1 MMSNRRTLKLRSIC
15 GLVGLLLSTQILAA
29 DIEIV
34 GQTEQSIPTA
44 QGKKTIVLNTYQF
57 SDNAQRRLSSKHK
70 SFISSSKRKLSASS
84 DPVPWAVQ
92 LGMNNIPPL
101 VQGQHGT
108 CVTLAVTAAIDASLN
123 RGQYT
128 SPLCL
133 LRLGQYLERTNWI
146 SSGWEGFSA
155 AILLLDRIKQYGIV
169 SLESQQRYG
178 CGGVYEY
185 PYLTAVPAGEM
196 SLSTYR
202 QYHEML
208 SQDKITWSFLW
219 SVHGML
225 FEMAG
230 VDKARLALSK
240 GNRVLVAAIL
250 PRVYLGVAGA
260 TGTHN
265 VPDDTWVLSS
275 QIESGIDKTMAGH
288 EMIVTGYDDK
298 ATAVD
303 REGHIHRGLFTLRNS
318 WGSDVADEGDFYMS
332 YDYFDGLI
340 LEAIQIGPG
349 RSALN

>member
-1 MMSNRRTLKLRSIC
+1 MSNRRTFGLRSIS
-15 GLVGLLLSTQILAA
+15 GLVGLLLATQILAA

-44 QGKKTIVLNTYQF
+44 HGKKKIVLNTYQF
-57 SDNAQRRLSSKHK
+57 SDKAQHLFLFKHK
-70 SFISSSKRKLSASS
+70 SFSPLSQRKLSLAHA
-84 DPVPWAVQ
+84 PIPRAVQ
-92 LGMNNIPPL
+92 LGMNNIPPFE
-101 VQGQHGT
+101 QGQHGT
-108 CVTLAVTAAIDASLN
+108 CVTMAVTAAIDASLN

-146 SSGWEGFSA
+146 PSGWEGFKA
-155 AILLLDRIKQYGIV
+155 AILLLDRIKQYGII
-169 SLESQQRYG
+169 SLENQQRYG

-185 PYLTAVPAGEM
+185 PYVSAIPAGEM
-196 SLSTYR
+196 SLNTYR

-208 SQDKITWSFLW
+208 PQDKITWSFLW

-225 FEMAG
+225 FEMDG

-250 PRVYLGVAGA
+250 PRVYLGIAGA

-275 QIESGIDKTMAGH
+275 QIESAIDKKMAGH
-288 EMIVTGYDDK
+288 EMVVTGYDDK

-303 REGHIHRGLFTLRNS
+303 RDGHIHRGLFTLRNS

-332 YDYFDGLI
+332 YDYFNGLI
-340 LEAIQIGPG
+340 VEAIQIGV
-349 RSALN
+349 SK